1 MHLIQWSIRWTPAFE
16 SSFPLALRKAYE
28 NGDEKV
34 VNAVLEILME
44 TDPNLK
50 FNMKHGMWTTGSKTP
65 IELIQKNTSFTLD
78 GVADKNQMS
87 YACP

>member
-1 MHLIQWSIRWTPAFE
+1 MECTMDGKLLE
-16 SSFPLALRKAYE
+16 SSFPLTLRKAYE

-34 VNAVLEILME
+34 VNAVIEILID

-65 IELIQKNTSFTLD
+65 FELIQKIQALL
-78 GVADKNQMS
+78 
-87 YACP
+87 